1 MLTTAKTT
9 KKWRPKQNK
18 YPIQFY
24 ILSPSL
30 NFLAHNISGHGPFSH
45 LWEGFV
51 NKANPGLNWAH
62 EDSSIRMLD
71 YLIQDNNLMPIL
83 AALGGLNA
91 QVSFS
96 QFRFS
101 VNVLPVWVFL
111 TMIVD
116 KSFINNYKS
125 NPAGLNLEF
134 EMSVLSDLGG
144 RLDVFFLPEVKA

>member
-1 MLTTAKTT
+1 
-9 KKWRPKQNK
+9 
-18 YPIQFY
+18 
-24 ILSPSL
+24 
-30 NFLAHNISGHGPFSH
+30 
-45 LWEGFV
+45 
-51 NKANPGLNWAH
+51 
-62 EDSSIRMLD
+62 MLD

-125 NPAGLNLEF
+125 NPAGLNLEI
-134 EMSVLSDLGG
+134 EVYVLKFVKESYTVTSEVV
-144 RLDVFFLPEVKA
+144 DVSFLSEVGAQI

>member
-1 MLTTAKTT
+1 M
-9 KKWRPKQNK
+9 
-18 YPIQFY
+18 IEF
-24 ILSPSL
+24 
-30 NFLAHNISGHGPFSH
+30 FFVHNISGHGPFSH

-96 QFRFS
+96 RFCFS
-101 VNVLPVWVFL
+101 VNILPVWVIYCL
-111 TMIVD
+111 
-116 KSFINNYKS
+116 
-125 NPAGLNLEF
+125 
-134 EMSVLSDLGG
+134 DLGG
-144 RLDVFFLPEVKA
+144 FFSMITEKNFIINFRTCFLSRSV